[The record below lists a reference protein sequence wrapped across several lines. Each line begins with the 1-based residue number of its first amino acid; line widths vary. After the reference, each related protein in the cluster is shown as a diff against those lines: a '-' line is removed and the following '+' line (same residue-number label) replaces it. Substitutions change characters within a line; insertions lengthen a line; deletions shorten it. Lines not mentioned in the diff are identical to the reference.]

1 MHRKRD
7 SVWFIQFSST
17 SSSTQ
22 HKIVDACALLFN
34 IIEQKPMSR
43 RDKSK
48 TAGPRQASTR
58 QVRVNTANQPR
69 SPHQPAAGPAP
80 AEPPSRP
87 REDTAVF
94 SAALERFVNE
104 TMRRTVPELVN
115 EYTQLNALPRAE
127 TSPEFAR
134 NMDSNRYRDVVCAEQ
149 NRVRLNNERYIHANW
164 INAHNEFR
172 YICTQGPLP
181 TTCDD
186 FWTMIVQENIGAIV
200 MLCDLIEKNYIK
212 CHQYWPTEQSPVMRF
227 ANGQIMV
234 KFQSEKHL
242 DGDVYRTDLAVNAPQ
257 MRNNYMQVQHF
268 HWRSWPDHG
277 VPRSDLATL
286 RLMFHLHHIE
296 RTVVHCSAGIGRT
309 GTLVAIFVAYQTLQR
324 GQQLNFFQLVRSL
337 RQQRAQSV
345 QTLDQYLYIYNAILR
360 YARNKLTTIDGRA
373 LDVFL
378 QELVGNMKRS

>member
-1 MHRKRD
+1 
-7 SVWFIQFSST
+7 
-17 SSSTQ
+17 
-22 HKIVDACALLFN
+22 
-34 IIEQKPMSR
+34 MSR
-43 RDKSK
+43 RENRARTVGPEQGTSQRRGRRDNTTDRAQNQRQRA
-48 TAGPRQASTR
+48 TADRNR
-58 QVRVNTANQPR
+58 NQ
-69 SPHQPAAGPAP
+69 HQPQVAAGPAP
-80 AEPPSRP
+80 VEPPSRP
-87 REDTAVF
+87 GVDDTAVF
-94 SAALERFVNE
+94 CAALERFVNE
-104 TMRRTVPELVN
+104 TTRRTVPELVN
-115 EYTQLNALPRAE
+115 EYAQLNALPRAE

-164 INAHNEFR
+164 INAHNEYR

-200 MLCDLIEKNYIK
+200 MLCDLVEKNYIK
-212 CHQYWPTEQSPVMRF
+212 CHQYWPTEQNPVMRF

-242 DGDVYRTDLAVNAPQ
+242 DGDVYRTDLAVTAPQ
-257 MRNNYMQVQHF
+257 MRNNYMQIQHF

-286 RLMFHLHHIE
+286 RLMFHLHNIE
-296 RTVVHCSAGIGRT
+296 RSVVHCSAGIGRT

-324 GQQLNFFQLVRSL
+324 GQQLNLFQLVRSL

-360 YARNKLTTIDGRA
+360 YARNKLTNIDVRA

-378 QELVGNMKRS
+378 QELVGNMRRS